1 MTTISHYQLLHW
13 AHQIAQDA
21 TQSAVDS
28 AQSIG
33 RPWTEREAELYR
45 AGALSGAQSM
55 ISTLKLQ
62 SVIAADYK

>member
-28 AQSIG
+28 AQS
-33 RPWTEREAELYR
+33 
-45 AGALSGAQSM
+45 M